1 MEENHKY
8 SIWLFPGIKGDGPL
22 SYKYINA
29 NVWKTYAKHGLAN
42 ITVRKS
48 GHVKINSSPLKG
60 QPIKMFRC
68 RKATHLIAAMNK
80 YKNLDQNQVKTIL
93 GHTKFATTAEI
104 YGNKVIAM
112 NKQTRSELANSNEL
126 ATNAGLISSII
137 TKN

>member
-1 MEENHKY
+1 LEENHKY

-22 SYKYINA
+22 SYKYINS
-29 NVWKTYAKHGLAN
+29 NVWKTYAKHGLAD
-42 ITVRKS
+42 ISVRKD
-48 GHVKINSSPLKG
+48 GHIKINSSPLKG

-80 YKNLDQNQVKTIL
+80 YKNLDQNQVKTIV

-112 NKQTRSELANSNEL
+112 NKKTRSELANSNEL